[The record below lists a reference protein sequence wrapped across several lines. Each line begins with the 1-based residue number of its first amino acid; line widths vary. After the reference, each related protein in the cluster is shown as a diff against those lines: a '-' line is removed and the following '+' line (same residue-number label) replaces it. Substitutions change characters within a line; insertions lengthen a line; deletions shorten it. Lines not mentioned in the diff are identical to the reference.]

1 MKEGKGNRILLTIV
15 AIATL
20 LVAVVG
26 ATFAYFTAVLTGEEN
41 KTTVKVISG
50 SIGIEMPES
59 SIITVANTYPQAG
72 VIATK
77 DFSLKTTNDI
87 PGSTV
92 YYSASVVIDE
102 NTFTAGDLKYTFIK
116 DASSSTNG
124 NTLTEVTV
132 QTEIPTSGAIALGT
146 TGSFVGDTDGEVTH
160 TYHFNIYF
168 PDNGENQN
176 ESQEKIFGAHLEISE
191 PAP

>member
-26 ATFAYFTAVLTGEEN
+26 ATFAYFTAVLSGEESA
-41 KTTVKVISG
+41 TTVKVISG
-50 SIGIEMPES
+50 SIGIEGHS
-59 SIITVANTYPQAG
+59 SIITVANTWPQAG
-72 VIATK
+72 VIGTK

-124 NTLTEVTV
+124 TTLTEVTV
-132 QTEIPTSGAIALGT
+132 QTDIPTSGAIPLGT
-146 TGSFVGDTDGEVTH
+146 TGSFVGDTEGEVTH

-168 PDNGENQN
+168 PDSGS
-176 ESQEKIFGAHLEISE
+176 SQDASQGKTLKAHVEIYE